1 MSIFQLPPSRCPCK
15 EFLISWFLPPN
26 NLGGKK
32 SGKFFWKCKFRV
44 YNAVSSLGIGVRK
57 RVTRY
62 NWHGIKPHA
71 VSFCHFSRKAKNQLH
86 ARKFVP
92 YMLKILYNPEMAK
105 NGCYWPKMMEDDPS
119 GWNKLL
125 PDHPYSIPNDF
136 TIEYKQVYAEN
147 LLKLCWKS
155 VKILLK
161 WPKMGIF
168 GHFWPFLGTQ
178 SGQNISKEVN
188 LHILVPITS
197 I

>member
-1 MSIFQLPPSRCPCK
+1 MEIGDGDWRLEIGDRDWRWRLELVIWDGDLRWIPKSRL
-15 EFLISWFLPPN
+15 FNIS
-26 NLGGKK
+26 
-32 SGKFFWKCKFRV
+32 
-44 YNAVSSLGIGVRK
+44 
-57 RVTRY
+57 
-62 NWHGIKPHA
+62 
-71 VSFCHFSRKAKNQLH
+71 
-86 ARKFVP
+86 KFVP

-168 GHFWPFLGTQ
+168 GHFWIFLGTQ

-197 I
+197 M